1 MVRDHVEEE
10 GQDLAE
16 ALGEGVAD
24 GGPPAGGEDEGLEL
38 LGDDGQQLQQQRQR
52 PGLLA
57 GAALELRLNILQKN
71 NLILDR
77 KLCV

>member
-24 GGPPAGGEDEGLEL
+24 GGPPARGEDEGLEL

-52 PGLLA
+52 PGLLT
-57 GAALELRLNILQKN
+57 GGALELRLNILQKN
-71 NLILDR
+71 N
-77 KLCV
+77 